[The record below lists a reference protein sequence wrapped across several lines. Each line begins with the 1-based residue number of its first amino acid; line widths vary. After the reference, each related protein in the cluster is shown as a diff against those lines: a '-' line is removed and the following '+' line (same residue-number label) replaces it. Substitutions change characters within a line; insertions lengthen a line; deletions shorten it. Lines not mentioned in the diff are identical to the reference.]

1 MRTAA
6 APPALADGVNP
17 SIHFSPSVL
26 PPSAP
31 GAFPVGGAAGF
42 VETDALAVDGPSL
55 RAALGAA
62 DDAAYALQVGTC
74 TNKQCHHLP
83 RC

>member
-1 MRTAA
+1 M
-6 APPALADGVNP
+6 
-17 SIHFSPSVL
+17 
-26 PPSAP
+26 
-31 GAFPVGGAAGF
+31 GGAAGF

-74 TNKQCHHLP
+74 TNKQYHHLP